1 MTEISSARYLM
12 VGSLQLEMRMIFESV
27 VHILGRLNGSCLKM
41 AFPTE
46 QPRVMTLGIKVCDC
60 NLPRWASAILFP
72 HAASRRKVPFF
83 KIRLWLSC
91 SFDDG
96 KYLCSQGNMVNGCN
110 PFQEVLLRK
119 RA

>member
-1 MTEISSARYLM
+1 MTEMSSARYLM

-27 VHILGRLNGSCLKM
+27 VHILGRWNGCCLKM

-46 QPRVMTLGIKVCDC
+46 QPRVMTIGIKVCDC
-60 NLPRWASAILFP
+60 NLPRWASVQYYFLTQQVGV
-72 HAASRRKVPFF
+72 RY
-83 KIRLWLSC
+83 LSLRSDFS
-91 SFDDG
+91 SFSHDT
-96 KYLCSQGNMVNGCN
+96 YICSQGNMVSGCN